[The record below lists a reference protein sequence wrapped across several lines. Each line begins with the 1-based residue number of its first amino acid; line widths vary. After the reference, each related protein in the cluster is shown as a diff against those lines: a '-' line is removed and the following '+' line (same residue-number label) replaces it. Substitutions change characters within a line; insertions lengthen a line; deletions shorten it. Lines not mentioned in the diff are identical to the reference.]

1 MKRLSN
7 LEGLFF
13 GFYFEVLDYIVSMA
27 HTCAIGSSRKP
38 MLKTWILGKWLRVM
52 GELPI
57 STW

>member
-38 MLKTWILGKWLRVM
+38 MLKT
-52 GELPI
+52 
-57 STW
+57 